1 MKTQSKQRI
10 KQLLKQFPA
19 IEKMHRLLDKDI
31 KVRINV
37 KTADHSL
44 MYWYANNVLGNRHFL
59 IGDKGQIGKRSELA
73 FAVGENNE
81 ILKEMKWSQGSYQF
95 IKNFADTVAPEL
107 IHQIIIVSRYDWYT
121 EPTAAE
127 KERDVEHGALC
138 SREIYFTVHRKPR
151 HGFQSLINTASVS
164 SNVELTERSLSLGLI
179 HEDWQFHAASTKLG
193 ALAQS
198 FENRVYETGLKEMV
212 HVSTKK
218 GMSGV
223 FNGVNLMSWCM
234 CGRIMITFEVPNA
247 RNPKINDTFT
257 IIGNEPPNS
266 GNFGWRSI
274 YATADRAT
282 EIVNKVIS
290 AWETVPALDRAHLFH
305 DDKDVMLDAIAAMK
319 AGEATEPVAPAP
331 PSEPVAK

>member
-138 SREIYFTVHRKPR
+138 SR
-151 HGFQSLINTASVS
+151 
-164 SNVELTERSLSLGLI
+164 
-179 HEDWQFHAASTKLG
+179 D
-193 ALAQS
+193 
-198 FENRVYETGLKEMV
+198 
-212 HVSTKK
+212 
-218 GMSGV
+218 
-223 FNGVNLMSWCM
+223 
-234 CGRIMITFEVPNA
+234 
-247 RNPKINDTFT
+247 
-257 IIGNEPPNS
+257 
-266 GNFGWRSI
+266 
-274 YATADRAT
+274 
-282 EIVNKVIS
+282 
-290 AWETVPALDRAHLFH
+290 LFH
-305 DDKDVMLDAIAAMK
+305 GASQTSSRLSVAHQYCERVFQCRIDREESFARFDTRRLAIPC
-319 AGEATEPVAPAP
+319 GEHQARRSRTILRE
-331 PSEPVAK
+331 SCL